1 MKLLPFAVKYAAV
14 IECYAVYAL
23 HGCLILYAVNGVRGA
38 GMMSQHGNE
47 REQLLNAFGEFV
59 YVADIHTYELL
70 YMNER
75 CLNFSISAL
84 KITSIKNVMKSY
96 RALTRPAPSVQI
108 NISAMIK
115 CTCGNTKTPIL
126 VGIFPSIIN

>member
-1 MKLLPFAVKYAAV
+1 
-14 IECYAVYAL
+14 
-23 HGCLILYAVNGVRGA
+23 
-38 GMMSQHGNE
+38 MSQHGNE
-47 REQLLNAFGEFV
+47 REQLLNVFGEFV

-75 CLNFSISAL
+75 CLNFLNLSPENYKHKKCYEIIQGVDA
-84 KITSIKNVMKSY
+84 
-96 RALTRPAPSVQI
+96 PCPSVQI

>member
-1 MKLLPFAVKYAAV
+1 MLST
-14 IECYAVYAL
+14 ES
-23 HGCLILYAVNGVRGA
+23 GGA

-75 CLNFSISAL
+75 CLNFLNLSPENY
-84 KITSIKNVMKSY
+84 KHKNVMKSY